1 MNRMLSQDRKL
12 DPDAR
17 PKPSPQLTELL
28 GRALLD
34 RELCDRLFTD
44 PEAIA
49 REFDLA
55 PAESQAIKLL
65 DRRTFEQM
73 VARLGWG

>member
-1 MNRMLSQDRKL
+1 MLRQDSQL

-17 PKPSPQLTELL
+17 PKPSRQLTALL

-34 RELCDRLFTD
+34 RELCERLFTD

-65 DRRTFEQM
+65 DRRTFERT

>member
-1 MNRMLSQDRKL
+1 M

-17 PKPSPQLTELL
+17 HMPSRQLTELL
-28 GRALLD
+28 SRALLD
-34 RELCDRLFTD
+34 EELRVRLFTD

-55 PAESQAIKLL
+55 PAETRAIKLL
-65 DRRTFEQM
+65 DRRKFEHR
-73 VARLGWG
+73 VARLRWG